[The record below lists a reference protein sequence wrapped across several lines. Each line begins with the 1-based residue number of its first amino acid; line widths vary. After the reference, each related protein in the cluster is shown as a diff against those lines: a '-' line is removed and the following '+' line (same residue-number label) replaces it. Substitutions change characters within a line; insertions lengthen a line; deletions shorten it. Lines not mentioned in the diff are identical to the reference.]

1 MLQFRV
7 AMTPN
12 FPAAGMRDPVR
23 GSVVRPPPDDASK
36 AAGTLRRLR
45 IDIVSGQLAPGAKL
59 SFGPLTAR
67 YRVGLSPLREAL
79 CQLVGGG
86 LVTLES
92 QRGFRVAAVSP
103 AELAD
108 LVAVRRHIEV
118 HAFGLSIRQGDTAW
132 RAQLQAATA
141 RFAHVAAKA
150 GDRRPIDEDWQQL
163 HRAFHFA
170 LIGAC
175 RSPMLLQF
183 CQQIYDCF
191 DRYRRLAVP
200 AQSFMAGPAR
210 DHHELTAA
218 ALSGDDARGQLLL
231 QRHLDDIAE
240 VVVANFNP
248 PEES

>member
-1 MLQFRV
+1 MALDFPV
-7 AMTPN
+7 AIT
-12 FPAAGMRDPVR
+12 RDPVR
-23 GSVVRPPPDDASK
+23 SSGAVRRAGDDASK
-36 AAGTLRRLR
+36 AAGALRRLR
-45 IDIVSGQLAPGAKL
+45 IDIVSGQLAPGTKL
-59 SFGPLTAR
+59 SFAALTVR

-92 QRGFRVAAVSP
+92 QRGFRVAAVSA

-118 HAFGLSIRQGDTAW
+118 HAFGLSIRQGDAAW
-132 RAQLQAATA
+132 RAQLQEATA
-141 RFAHVAAKA
+141 RFANVAAKA

-183 CQQIYDCF
+183 CQQIYDCC
-191 DRYRRLAVP
+191 DRYRRLAIT

-210 DHHELTAA
+210 DHQELMAA
-218 ALSGDDARGQLLL
+218 ALAGDDARGQHLL

-240 VVVANFNP
+240 VVVANFRP
-248 PEES
+248 PD